1 MELVFFFARQD
12 AKVNL
17 EEGGQGGIREVECCN
32 LVGLE

>member
-17 EEGGQGGIREVECCN
+17 EEGGKAESVRWSV
-32 LVGLE
+32 VT